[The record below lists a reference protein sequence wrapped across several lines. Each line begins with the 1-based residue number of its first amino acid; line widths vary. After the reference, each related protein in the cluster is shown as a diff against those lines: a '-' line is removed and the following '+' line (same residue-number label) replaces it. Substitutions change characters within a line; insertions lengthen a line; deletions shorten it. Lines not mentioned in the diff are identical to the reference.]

1 MLSDLAR
8 QHASEEE
15 IVLLRAAIE
24 QTRMAMVVTDPRRED
39 NPIVQVNA
47 AFTRLTGYDESEA
60 VGRNCRFLQG
70 PSTDRAEVRRIAE
83 AIEERRTACFEILNY
98 RRDGTPFWNAL
109 HVSPVYDGDGE
120 LIRFFGSQWDVTE
133 KVEALQALQGHRR
146 LADQRLQAAI
156 DEVRRL
162 KVGLDEAR
170 EAVVITEHA
179 PIDEP
184 GPRIVYVSKGFER
197 ITGYSSEE
205 VIGANPRIL
214 QGPRTNRSSLDTVRQ
229 HLEEDRSLR
238 SRTVNYRKDGTPFHL
253 EWSITPI
260 RDEAGRPTHWLS
272 VQRDVSDEVEAENR
286 QQLLASELSHRVR
299 NLFSLVLGMARA
311 PVDEGQTARE
321 YQAGL
326 VARLRALVDAH
337 GLVFD
342 STSEDG
348 TPGEGARM
356 GELAAAVLRPLGDED
371 RVHLSGEEVRL
382 GSRQSLNAALLLHE
396 LGTNALKHG
405 ALSAPD
411 GRVDVRWRLDGGEV
425 QLDWTESGGPAVA
438 PPVDGLSR
446 RGFGSQLIAMMV
458 ETSMRDDAGLEH
470 RPDGLRCRIGLPDR

>member
-1 MLSDLAR
+1 MSR
-8 QHASEEE
+8 S
-15 IVLLRAAIE
+15 
-24 QTRMAMVVTDPRRED
+24 TPRS
-39 NPIVQVNA
+39 P
-47 AFTRLTGYDESEA
+47 RLTGYDESEA

-70 PSTDRAEVRRIAE
+70 PSTDRAEVRCIAE
-83 AIEERRTACFEILNY
+83 AIEERRTASFEILNY

-109 HVSPVYDGDGE
+109 HVSPVYDGEGE

-146 LADQRLQAAI
+146 LTDQRLQAAI

-205 VIGANPRIL
+205 AIGANPRIL
-214 QGPRTNRSSLDTVRQ
+214 QGPRTNRSSLDTVRR

-238 SRTVNYRKDGTPFHL
+238 SRTVNYRKDGTAVPSRVVDHAHPRRGRSAHPL
-253 EWSITPI
+253 AVGPA
-260 RDEAGRPTHWLS
+260 RRQRRGGGRGPPAAAGER
-272 VQRDVSDEVEAENR
+272 AEPPGA
-286 QQLLASELSHRVR
+286 QPLLARARHGPGARGRGADGAGSTRPGSWRACARSWTRTASCSTARRRTARPARVR
-299 NLFSLVLGMARA
+299 GWANSPPRCSGR
-311 PVDEGQTARE
+311 
-321 YQAGL
+321 
-326 VARLRALVDAH
+326 
-337 GLVFD
+337 
-342 STSEDG
+342 
-348 TPGEGARM
+348 
-356 GELAAAVLRPLGDED
+356 LGDED